1 MQESTSIRV
10 PKHLR
15 DRLAEHARRSRTTLA
30 GALEQALDQAEAQD
44 FWAAVRA
51 DHSRSAAPVPPG
63 EQSGS
68 HALRDNLADVDD
80 DALGRDGW

>member
-1 MQESTSIRV
+1 MHGSTSIRV

-15 DRLAEHARRSRTTLA
+15 DRLAERARRSHTTLA
-30 GALEQALDQAEAQD
+30 GALEEALDRTEEQE

-51 DHSRSAAPVPPG
+51 DHSSRGSHEPVA

-68 HALRDNLADVDD
+68 HALRDDLADADD
-80 DALGRDGW
+80 DALGRHGW